1 MAADLPGTT
10 GDDTIV
16 GTAEGDTINGGP
28 GNDTIDGG
36 PGNDT
41 VNGGEGAD
49 HLTWNG
55 SAEGGEHDTYI
66 GGDGHVPVFDGS
78 YVIGMTGSENYT
90 FDPYNHNGGDTLSL
104 NPDSDA
110 DMTVTYSSTEA
121 GTATDSNGN
130 TIEFQGIERVYLGD
144 GNHNVDASNADILY
158 VDGPTHTVGMR
169 LY

>member
-49 HLTWNG
+49 YLTWNG

-78 YVIGMTGSENYT
+78 YVIGICLLYT
-90 FDPYNHNGGDTLSL
+90 SPSPRDRG
-104 NPDSDA
+104 
-110 DMTVTYSSTEA
+110 
-121 GTATDSNGN
+121 
-130 TIEFQGIERVYLGD
+130 
-144 GNHNVDASNADILY
+144 
-158 VDGPTHTVGMR
+158 
-169 LY
+169 